1 MTMRSV
7 AYVGALALLAQLL
20 SMQGCGGSNS
30 PSTTE
35 GTGGAP
41 GMGGST
47 DVVGSGGTAT
57 ATGGTTTPPTTP
69 TGTGGAAA
77 GSDAGGGTTGTTTY
91 EPLCDNL
98 TTAAGVAPTK
108 NGICLETDPQLCYK
122 NCGPQS
128 IGFKYEKC
136 QAGVYAEQSGCDF
149 LPGDY
154 TCYKV
159 PDPFVLDPTCPTEV
173 PQATVACSVAPCV
186 LCNIDGNYLDS
197 KGNAKEGYCVCPPV
211 ANPDAGTTS
220 KWSCASKTAW
230 PCPAGQGC

>member
-1 MTMRSV
+1 
-7 AYVGALALLAQLL
+7 
-20 SMQGCGGSNS
+20 
-30 PSTTE
+30 
-35 GTGGAP
+35 
-41 GMGGST
+41 MGGST
-47 DVVGSGGTAT
+47 DVVGTGGTAT
-57 ATGGTTTPPTTP
+57 GTGGTTTPPTTP

-108 NGICLETDPQLCYK
+108 NGICLETDPQLCFK

-128 IGFKYEKC
+128 IGYKYEKC

-186 LCNIDGNYLDS
+186 LCNLDGNYLDS